1 MRSEKVEDMTALS
14 KVPRKAKTMNPVS
27 SEQDSSLEPDR
38 AEERTPSAG
47 KTSVK
52 HTSHS
57 LKAPSALK
65 RLQPRVA
72 LVEQVVERVRE
83 GIFSGEFPPGS
94 ELPAEG
100 TLAKT
105 IGVSY
110 TVIREAMRTLRSHGL
125 VDISQGRRPRIKPAG
140 PEAVR
145 ETLDAMLRR
154 SHSSIRELTELRR
167 PLECEIVAL
176 AAQRAT
182 PAEIDQMQQTIER
195 QAAASTLDA
204 QIEADIEFHNLLAGA
219 AGNALFGLVLSTI
232 WGLLW
237 ESRRQTISRVGIDH
251 ALAGHRAVLEAIRR
265 HDPESAYRA
274 MQQHLA
280 QIAEDVPPTD

>member
-1 MRSEKVEDMTALS
+1 MKSEKRIAT
-14 KVPRKAKTMNPVS
+14 THG
-27 SEQDSSLEPDR
+27 
-38 AEERTPSAG
+38 T
-47 KTSVK
+47 
-52 HTSHS
+52 HS
-57 LKAPSALK
+57 LKTPVALK

-83 GIFSGEFPPGS
+83 GIFAGEFPAGS
-94 ELPAEG
+94 ELPSEG

-125 VDISQGRRPRIKPAG
+125 VDISQGRRPRVKPAG

-154 SHSSIRELTELRR
+154 SHSSLHELTELRR

-182 PAEIDQMQQTIER
+182 PTEIERMQETIER
-195 QAAASTLDA
+195 QAAAATLDG
-204 QIEADIEFHNLLAGA
+204 QIEADIEFHNLLAAA
-219 AGNALFGLVLSTI
+219 AGNKLFGLVLSTV

-237 ESRRQTISRVGIDH
+237 ESRRQTISRVGIEH
-251 ALAGHRAVLEAIRR
+251 ALAGHRAVLDAVRR
-265 HDPESAYRA
+265 HDAEAARRA
-274 MQQHLA
+274 MQEHVA
-280 QIAEDVPPTD
+280 QIVEDAPQM

>member
-1 MRSEKVEDMTALS
+1 MATSS
-14 KVPRKAKTMNPVS
+14 KTTKSAKNIAPA
-27 SEQDSSLEPDR
+27 SLEQKSADELPKP
-38 AEERTPSAG
+38 AKQRT
-47 KTSVK
+47 K
-52 HTSHS
+52 HAAHA
-57 LKAPSALK
+57 LEAPNALK

-83 GIFSGEFPPGS
+83 GIFAGEFPPGS
-94 ELPAEG
+94 ELPSEG

-125 VDISQGRRPRIKPAG
+125 VDISQGRRARIKPAG
-140 PEAVR
+140 PDAVR

-154 SHSSIRELTELRR
+154 SNSSIRELTELRR

-182 PAEIDQMQQTIER
+182 PAEIDQMQQTIDR
-195 QAAASTLDA
+195 QADAPMLDA
-204 QIEADIEFHNLLAGA
+204 QIDADIEFHNLLAAA
-219 AGNALFGLVLSTI
+219 AGNALFGLVLSTV

-237 ESRRQTISRVGIDH
+237 ESRRQTISRVGVGH
-251 ALAGHRAVLEAIRR
+251 ALAGHRAVLDAIRR
-265 HDPESAYRA
+265 HDPEAARQA
-274 MQQHLA
+274 MQQHLT
-280 QIAEDVPPTD
+280 QIVEDVPPNK